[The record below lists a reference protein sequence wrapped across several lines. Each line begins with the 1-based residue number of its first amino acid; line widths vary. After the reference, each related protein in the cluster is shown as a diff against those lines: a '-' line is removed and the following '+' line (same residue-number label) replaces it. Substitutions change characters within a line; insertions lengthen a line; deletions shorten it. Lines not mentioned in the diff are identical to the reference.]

1 MCVLM
6 CRTIGGR
13 IIYQRTAARGVCTRP
28 MGNGG
33 NRVPDSIAGPLLC
46 AGAPRNAIDPPAG
59 VRRNTFLPRR
69 FVAAAAAASV
79 LHPFICMCMFGGG
92 GGLSGRES
100 TPAVAIGRQGR
111 VDRYRP
117 GLSPRP
123 PAVVATV
130 FSFAAVRRVG
140 GFPADFRRHLAR
152 HEKNGAR
159 ARPANRSRALRVTV
173 TGRTAAV
180 PDRKCPFANAVRER
194 AAVYTRYLSS
204 TPFIVTYTHTYT

>member
-1 MCVLM
+1 M
-6 CRTIGGR
+6 RGR
-13 IIYQRTAARGVCTRP
+13 ATQRDR
-28 MGNGG
+28 
-33 NRVPDSIAGPLLC
+33 
-46 AGAPRNAIDPPAG
+46 PAG
-59 VRRNTFLPRR
+59 RGEAKYIFAPTFCRRRLRSTPLYLYVYVRWR
-69 FVAAAAAASV
+69 
-79 LHPFICMCMFGGG
+79 G

-123 PAVVATV
+123 PAVIATV